1 MVDSFSQTISTQLK
15 ECNME
20 FICTQCG
27 ACCRRTDIL
36 KKLGFPIQKDGSC
49 GHLKNNLCSI
59 YENRPDICNI
69 DKLRGLYNKEYNVD
83 ITKKDWY
90 ISNSKC
96 CNSMIEEDKLDK
108 KYLIDITK
116 YNYD

>member
-1 MVDSFSQTISTQLK
+1 
-15 ECNME
+15 ME

-27 ACCRRTDIL
+27 ACCRDTKII
-36 KKLGFPIQKDGSC
+36 KNLGLPIKKDGSC

-59 YENRPDICNI
+59 YENRPYFCSVN
-69 DKLRGLYNKEYNVD
+69 KLRDMYIAVNKVD

-90 ISNSKC
+90 IFINLG
-96 CNSMIEEDKLDK
+96 CNVLIEKDKLDK

-116 YNYD
+116 YNVNTNKNG